1 MKSYLEGCNLGYSGL
16 PTPMGYATGR
26 RARLQPAP
34 EQRLPAADACAFALA
49 KGGFGRPCGL
59 YEHVPEFPL
68 RLAGIGVMDQRQ
80 RSVQVIVQRRRLV
93 KGLSDPAYTR
103 PARAVRDMRKSS
115 VFNPDTQC

>member
-68 RLAGIGVMDQRQ
+68 RLAGMAAHGREATECASDGSTATVGRRIA
-80 RSVQVIVQRRRLV
+80 RSGIHSP
-93 KGLSDPAYTR
+93 GMG
-103 PARAVRDMRKSS
+103 RAGYAEIFRV
-115 VFNPDTQC
+115 